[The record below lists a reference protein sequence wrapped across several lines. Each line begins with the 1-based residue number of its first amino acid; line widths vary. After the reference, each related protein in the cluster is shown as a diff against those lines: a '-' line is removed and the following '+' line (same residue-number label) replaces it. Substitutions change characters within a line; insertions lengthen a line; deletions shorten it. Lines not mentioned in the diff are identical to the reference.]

1 MEFKQLFGLCVMCVI
16 TLFYIA
22 LKTNVCWEKGNTEE
36 SLKVEL
42 EGKKL
47 IVLFVNIFTM
57 LCHQATIS
65 FFFFYPWNYAYMIVI
80 ILCNH
85 YVIKTPCLC
94 VIKGYIIEYL

>member
-1 MEFKQLFGLCVMCVI
+1 MFAEG
-16 TLFYIA
+16 
-22 LKTNVCWEKGNTEE
+22 CWEKGNTEE

-42 EGKKL
+42 GKKL

-65 FFFFYPWNYAYMIVI
+65 FFYPWNYAYLIVI

-85 YVIKTPCLC
+85 YIIKTPCLYY
-94 VIKGYIIEYL
+94 VS